1 MKNLFHYFLNFLDN
15 NLQKKNLKII
25 KKHLKNKIA
34 VYVDV
39 GAHNGEMIEI
49 ITKKFIVNK
58 VLAFEP
64 NPDCFLKLKKLKKIK
79 RLSIFRLALSDKRGF
94 DHLKIGHISS
104 MSTINKINNQST
116 YTKLKKFIIS
126 IFYFNNQIYK
136 KKIKIK
142 KDLLSNILKKSK
154 IKKID
159 LLKIDTE
166 GHEFNVLKGAG
177 NFLKNINLLLFEFH
191 YDDSIIKKYNFNDV
205 NNFLKKKKFTLISK
219 NKMILRKGYELIY
232 KNDNFKK
239 RKSN

>member
-1 MKNLFHYFLNFLDN
+1 M
-15 NLQKKNLKII
+15 II
-25 KKHLKNKIA
+25 K
-34 VYVDV
+34 
-39 GAHNGEMIEI
+39 
-49 ITKKFIVNK
+49 FI
-58 VLAFEP
+58 
-64 NPDCFLKLKKLKKIK
+64 
-79 RLSIFRLALSDKRGF
+79 
-94 DHLKIGHISS
+94 
-104 MSTINKINNQST
+104 
-116 YTKLKKFIIS
+116 
-126 IFYFNNQIYK
+126 K

-232 KNDNFKK
+232 KNDNYIK
-239 RKSN
+239 RKFN